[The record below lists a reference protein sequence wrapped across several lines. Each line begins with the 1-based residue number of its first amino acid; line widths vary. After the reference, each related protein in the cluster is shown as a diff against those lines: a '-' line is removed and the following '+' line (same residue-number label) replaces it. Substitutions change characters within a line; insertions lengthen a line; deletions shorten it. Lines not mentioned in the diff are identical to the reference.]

1 MILLFFLVSPL
12 VLSAL
17 AVIVLT
23 YEIEKDRRK

>member
-1 MILLFFLVSPL
+1 MMLLFFLVSPL

-17 AVIVLT
+17 AVIMIA

>member
-17 AVIVLT
+17 SVIVLT
-23 YEIEKDRRK
+23 YEIEKDKRK